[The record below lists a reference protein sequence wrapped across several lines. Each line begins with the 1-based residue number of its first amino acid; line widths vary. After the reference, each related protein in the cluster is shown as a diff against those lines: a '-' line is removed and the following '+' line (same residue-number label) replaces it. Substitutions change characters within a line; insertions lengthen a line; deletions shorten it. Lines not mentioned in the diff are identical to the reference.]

1 MVLRIN
7 LIKLENWKIG
17 KLENWKIGKLE
28 NLILDGMNTFQ
39 IFKLSPEDL
48 IFQFSNLKIFNPT
61 EP

>member
-17 KLENWKIGKLE
+17 KLENIIFE
-28 NLILDGMNTFQ
+28 GMNTFQ

-48 IFQFSNLKIFNPT
+48 IFQFSNLKIFQSLI
-61 EP
+61 